1 MLRILIG
8 AAGAM
13 AATFA
18 VQLFAGQATNGV
30 LRRVDHL
37 VYAVPD
43 LDAGVADLERRL
55 GVRAAP
61 GGQHPGRGTRNA
73 LIALGADSYLEIL
86 APDPAQPTPPGGRW
100 FGVDSK
106 VPARLAGWAA
116 KGVDLERVA
125 TSAAARGV
133 PLGPVVAGARQRP
146 DGVTLRW
153 TLTDP
158 GVSSALSLVP
168 FFIDWA
174 DSPHPAATAPR
185 GPVLEALRAEHPRP
199 DRAREP
205 LATLG
210 IDLRVETGPH
220 PALVAT
226 LRTVSGL
233 VELR

>member
-1 MLRILIG
+1 MLLVVLLMTVHG
-8 AAGAM
+8 PAAEEAR
-13 AATFA
+13 
-18 VQLFAGQATNGV
+18 V
-30 LRRVDHL
+30 LRRIDHL

-73 LIALGADSYLEIL
+73 LIALGPDSYLEIL
-86 APDPAQPTPPGGRW
+86 APDPAQPVPSGGRW
-100 FGVDSK
+100 FGVD
-106 VPARLAGWAA
+106 PAARARLAGWAA
-116 KGVDLERVA
+116 KGADLTRVVG
-125 TSAAARGV
+125 SAIARGV
-133 PLGPVVAGARQRP
+133 PLGAVSAGSRARP
-146 DGVTLRW
+146 DGVVLRW

-158 GVSSALSLVP
+158 GVSTAVSLVP

-185 GPVLEALRAEHPRP
+185 GPVLVALRAEHPRP
-199 DRAREP
+199 ERAREP
-205 LATLG
+205 LAALG
-210 IDLRVETGPH
+210 IDLPVALGPG
-220 PALVAT
+220 PALVAS

>member
-1 MLRILIG
+1 MSSTIG
-8 AAGAM
+8 LLVLSMVLMTAQHPAAEDAR
-13 AATFA
+13 
-18 VQLFAGQATNGV
+18 V
-30 LRRVDHL
+30 LRRLDHL

-73 LIALGADSYLEIL
+73 LIALGPDSYIEIL
-86 APDPAQPTPPGGRW
+86 APDPAQPAPAGGRW
-100 FGVDSK
+100 FGVDPA
-106 VPARLAGWAA
+106 VPARLAGWAV
-116 KGVDLERVA
+116 KGTDLARL
-125 TSAAARGV
+125 AAAASRRGV
-133 PLGPVVAGARQRP
+133 PLGPVAAGSRQRP

-168 FFIDWA
+168 FLIDWS

-199 DRAREP
+199 ERAREP
-205 LATLG
+205 LAALG
-210 IDLRVETGPH
+210 IDLPVAAGAQ